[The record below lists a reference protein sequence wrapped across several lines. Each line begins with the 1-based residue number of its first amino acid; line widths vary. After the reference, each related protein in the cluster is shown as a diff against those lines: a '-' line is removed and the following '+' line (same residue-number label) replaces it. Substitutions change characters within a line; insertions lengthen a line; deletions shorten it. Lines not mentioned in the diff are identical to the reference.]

1 MWEGDA
7 SGSGSDSGAPG
18 VTVTS
23 AGFIGPD
30 RPSPPEMQEPARE
43 WGVDLSDHRSKV
55 VTEEMLDDTD
65 LVVVMTPRLHRR
77 FRRGFPQQGGRVVLL
92 GDLDPQRRI
101 PGRAIRDPYG
111 KPPEVFAE
119 VAERIERCVGVLVEE
134 LR

>member
-1 MWEGDA
+1 MWEGAA
-7 SGSGSDSGAPG
+7 SVERASPDLR
-18 VTVTS
+18 VTS

-30 RPSPPEMQEPARE
+30 RPSPPEMREPARE
-43 WGVDLSDHRSKV
+43 RGVDLSDHRSKV
-55 VTEEMLDDTD
+55 VTEVMLADTD
-65 LVVVMTPRLHRR
+65 LVVVMTPRLQRR

-92 GDLDPQRRI
+92 GDLDPAGRI

-134 LR
+134 LS